1 MDKDT
6 PIPANKKGFII
17 SEYISNPHIIDEKK
31 YDLRIYVLV
40 TSFSPLTIYIYEDGL
55 VRFATVKYS
64 LDPEAF
70 DNKFIHL
77 TNYSINKKNEEYIQN
92 KQKAEDSTSSSKWS
106 LKTLEKVFLRT
117 GKDWNKV
124 KEGIHDV
131 IIKELIT
138 VEPPIM
144 EGYDK

>member
-1 MDKDT
+1 MTYIFPQDADEFEKDWLSEEAKERGTLWIFKPSASSCGKGIWILDKET

-31 YDLRIYVLV
+31 YDLWIYVLV
-40 TSFSPLTIYIYEDGL
+40 TSFNPLTIYIYEDGL

-77 TNYSINKKNEEYIQN
+77 TNYSINKKNEDYIQN
-92 KQKAEDSTSSSKWS
+92 K
-106 LKTLEKVFLRT
+106 
-117 GKDWNKV
+117 
-124 KEGIHDV
+124 
-131 IIKELIT
+131 
-138 VEPPIM
+138 
-144 EGYDK
+144 

>member
-1 MDKDT
+1 VDKNAV
-6 PIPANKKGFII
+6 IPAHKKGFII

-40 TSFSPLTIYIYEDGL
+40 TSFNPLTIYIYEDGL

-64 LDPEAF
+64 LDPDSM
-70 DNKFIHL
+70 DNKFVHL
-77 TNYSINKKNEEYIQN
+77 TNYSINKKNEDYVQN
-92 KQKAEDSTSSSKWS
+92 KAKGDDSTNTSKWS
-106 LKTLEKVFLRT
+106 LKTLEKVFIHS
-117 GKDWNKV
+117 GKDWKKV

-138 VEPPIM
+138 VEDPFV
-144 EGYDK
+144 